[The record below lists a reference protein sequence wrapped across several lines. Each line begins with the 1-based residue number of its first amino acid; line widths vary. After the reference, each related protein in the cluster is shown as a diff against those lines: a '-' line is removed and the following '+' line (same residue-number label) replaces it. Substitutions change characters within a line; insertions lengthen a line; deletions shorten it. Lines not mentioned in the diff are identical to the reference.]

1 MKRLH
6 LKVERIKKGLS
17 TEQMANL
24 LCISKSAYYKYE
36 DGQNN
41 IPLRK
46 AQQIAIILNC
56 SLDTLFPVS
65 ELTQKEGD

>member
-36 DGQNN
+36 DG
-41 IPLRK
+41 
-46 AQQIAIILNC
+46 
-56 SLDTLFPVS
+56 
-65 ELTQKEGD
+65 